1 MSSFATG
8 GGATRE
14 VASDPL
20 SVFGYIGGLP
30 FQRNANPNAYL
41 IDSNDVTAV
50 RVSTQNPQSVSG
62 QCAKIR
68 YSALPQVENAGSI
81 SDLQLPTGAGLYE
94 AAHFTLFTDVTPHV
108 LAMEFNQIAPRHT
121 ALANYLVQK
130 LYGHPTIP
138 LDRAFFSPIYR
149 GDVIDQIMQ
158 MGKIAE
164 LELSIRRDGISE
176 IEAADEM
183 LGTALRA
190 QANYAPEM
198 ASVGIYLKREKYARS
213 GGGGQQLKERV
224 GRIVQRF
231 LPLFSEAKV
240 RIESSRGDG
249 GRLVTKD
256 LLQDK
261 MIHEVS
267 ITREANGTIDSA
279 DMFEKIEQAY
289 QANRDLLQGE

>member
-1 MSSFATG
+1 M
-8 GGATRE
+8 
-14 VASDPL
+14 
-20 SVFGYIGGLP
+20 
-30 FQRNANPNAYL
+30 
-41 IDSNDVTAV
+41 
-50 RVSTQNPQSVSG
+50 
-62 QCAKIR
+62 
-68 YSALPQVENAGSI
+68 PQVENAGNI
-81 SDLQLPTGAGLYE
+81 SDLLLPSGAGLYE
-94 AAHFTLFTDVTPHV
+94 AAHFTLFTDIAPHI
-108 LAMEFNQIAPRHT
+108 LAMESNQTAPRHT

-130 LYGHPTIP
+130 LRGHPTIP
-138 LDRAFFSPIYR
+138 LDRAFFSPIFR
-149 GDVIDQIMQ
+149 GDVIDQIMR
-158 MGKIAE
+158 MGSIAE

-198 ASVGIYLKREKYARS
+198 ANVGIYLKREKYARS
-213 GGGGQQLKERV
+213 GGGGRQLKERV
-224 GRIVQRF
+224 GRIIQRF

-240 RIESSRGDG
+240 RIESSGDDG

-267 ITREANGTIDSA
+267 VTQETNGSINSA

-289 QANRDLLQGE
+289 QANRDLLQGEPTRE